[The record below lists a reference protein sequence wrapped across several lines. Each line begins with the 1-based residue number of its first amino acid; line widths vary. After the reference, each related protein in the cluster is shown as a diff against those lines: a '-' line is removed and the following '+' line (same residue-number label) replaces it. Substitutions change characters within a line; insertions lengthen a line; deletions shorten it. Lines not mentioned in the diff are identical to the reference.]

1 MPLYSD
7 LNRIRSTAQSL
18 AVDDLYAVIH
28 VAVVIRVHWRGDNY
42 GEVKILA
49 WDQLELGCG

>member
-28 VAVVIRVHWRGDNY
+28 VAIVIRVHWRGDNY
-42 GEVKILA
+42 GEIKILA